1 MKKIKVFLFTMLLLF
16 STIIF
21 AQQKTPPAPP
31 APPAPPELKV
41 APQPPPEMK
50 LVKPAQPNP
59 TDIKGHPWTRNGQT
73 VWVVKPPKPIQSPK
87 PPKPPIPPPP
97 PPKQIEL

>member
-1 MKKIKVFLFTMLLLF
+1 MLLLF

-31 APPAPPELKV
+31 ELKV
-41 APQPPPEMK
+41 APPPPPEMK
-50 LVKPAQPNP
+50 LVNP
-59 TDIKGHPWTRNGQT
+59 PPPPSDIKGHPWTRNGQT
-73 VWVVKPPKPIQSPK
+73 VWVAKPAKPIQPPK